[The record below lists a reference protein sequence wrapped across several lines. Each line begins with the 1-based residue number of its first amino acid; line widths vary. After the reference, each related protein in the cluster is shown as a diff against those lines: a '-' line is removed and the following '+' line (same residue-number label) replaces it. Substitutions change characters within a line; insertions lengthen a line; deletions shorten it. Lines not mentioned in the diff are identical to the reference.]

1 MPEISPV
8 NVEGY
13 KDWWTLER
21 SAKNDTLTYWL
32 NPATLVATDSLQ
44 IAATY
49 FRTDSAQNLTLATDT
64 LKFFTQ
70 RPKVT
75 KKKDKKKKDEKA
87 DTVPVKIPALG
98 FKMISQSTQEVNLP
112 LIMEFDTPL
121 NRFDTTAFHLEMM
134 VDTVWAPVPKAWK
147 PEHVDSL
154 NPRTFKIEYPWE
166 YATEYRLSVDTL
178 AATGIYGLM
187 TDPLEHKFKTKAEED
202 YCALTLN
209 ISNFTDTIP
218 AFVELVN
225 NSDAPVRREKVVNNS
240 VTFKYLAP
248 GKYYVRIFEDHNGNG
263 IYDTG
268 DFNLHRQP
276 DMAYYYPK
284 IINLKKNWEK
294 SESWNVFDTAIDL
307 MKPEAIK
314 KNKPATDKRNRNNKS
329 ENGLEEEEEEDY
341 FDPTRNPFDPNDK
354 GRRRSNSFSR

>member
-1 MPEISPV
+1 M
-8 NVEGY
+8 
-13 KDWWTLER
+13 
-21 SAKNDTLTYWL
+21 
-32 NPATLVATDSLQ
+32 
-44 IAATY
+44 
-49 FRTDSAQNLTLATDT
+49 
-64 LKFFTQ
+64 
-70 RPKVT
+70 
-75 KKKDKKKKDEKA
+75 
-87 DTVPVKIPALG
+87 
-98 FKMISQSTQEVNLP
+98 
-112 LIMEFDTPL
+112 
-121 NRFDTTAFHLEMM
+121 
-134 VDTVWAPVPKAWK
+134 
-147 PEHVDSL
+147 
-154 NPRTFKIEYPWE
+154 
-166 YATEYRLSVDTL
+166 
-178 AATGIYGLM
+178 
-187 TDPLEHKFKTKAEED
+187 
-202 YCALTLN
+202 
-209 ISNFTDTIP
+209 
-218 AFVELVN
+218 
-225 NSDAPVRREKVVNNS
+225 RREKVVNNS